1 VDNKFRRLKVLHMV
15 GADNGVAPNALLL
28 PLLTR
33 GARQRIENQVVHFA
47 QGDTQFGVVRQSGIP
62 VHEVPLS
69 LKRFSM
75 FAPSEL
81 RDLISKIKPDVIH
94 AWGAT
99 AHLAATFAAPSDKN
113 AVPQV
118 WSVARTTPLAPDA
131 GWLDKQIFGL
141 AKPARAKRIV
151 FSSAV
156 AAAQYRRAGWPEA
169 TATVIAAGID
179 ADRYKPDP
187 AARERVRKQL
197 ELPNDAVVIGMH
209 APYSPEFDHATLLKA
224 VGELIRTNQH
234 LYCVLAGRA
243 MQKGNAVL
251 MAAVGGGTLGT
262 RTRLIGEWSDVSA
275 LFNACDV
282 VCSSA
287 TTDSARL
294 ALAMAMS
301 CGVPCVGTGVGAQGE
316 VLGNFGIAV
325 EPGSPSALVRG
336 LGRAL
341 ELPFERRAFVIHEA
355 RKHIWLNYNI
365 ARSIEKLHELYI
377 ELAPEVLGA
386 AGKATNPAASLP
398 PELAV
403 FVPPKPPV
411 VEAPPPE
418 TKAESKTEAKSEIN
432 AETKHDLKPV
442 VVENAQEDGP
452 KQNELF
458 AIEPSDSPSPAEKP
472 EPAAKADAGW
482 SLDAALSTTM
492 QSAFKPEK
500 APEPVADSM
509 EWSESESELISSMM
523 VAVDPSEVKPIVV
536 ERPKPKPIAAPVADS
551 EQAEAKARAKR
562 LMDARRAELQATTA
576 TAHAKPAAPAVPAP
590 TKIAKG

>member
-1 VDNKFRRLKVLHMV
+1 MENKFRRLKVLHLV
-15 GADNGVAPNALLL
+15 GADNSVTPNPLLL

-33 GARQRIENQVVHFA
+33 GARQYIENQVVHFS

-62 VHEVPLS
+62 VHELPMS
-69 LKRFSM
+69 IKRFSM
-75 FAPSEL
+75 FAPGEL
-81 RDLISKIKPDVIH
+81 RSLIGEIKPDVIH

-99 AHLAATFAAPSDKN
+99 AQLAATFAAPSDK
-113 AVPQV
+113 AGAPQI
-118 WSVARTTPLAPDA
+118 WSVARTTPLAADA
-131 GWLDKQIFGL
+131 GWLDKQIFSL

-151 FSSAV
+151 YSSAV
-156 AAAQYRRAGWPEA
+156 SASQFRRAGWPEA
-169 TATVIAAGID
+169 SALVIAAGID

-197 ELPNDAVVIGMH
+197 ELPKEAIVIGMH

-243 MQKGNAVL
+243 MQKGNATL

-262 RTRLIGEWSDVSA
+262 RTRLIGEWSDVAA

-325 EPGSPSALVRG
+325 EPGSPSALQRG
-336 LGRAL
+336 LSRAL
-341 ELPFERRAFVIHEA
+341 DMPFDRRAFVIHEA
-355 RKHIWLNYNI
+355 RKHIWQNFNI
-365 ARSIEKLHELYI
+365 ARSIEKLHELYN

-386 AGKATNPAASLP
+386 TMTKTASTASLP

-403 FVPPKPPV
+403 FVPPKAPV
-411 VEAPPPE
+411 VEPPAPPAP
-418 TKAESKTEAKSEIN
+418 T
-432 AETKHDLKPV
+432 AETKSVSESNGEFSKP
-442 VVENAQEDGP
+442 
-452 KQNELF
+452 L
-458 AIEPSDSPSPAEKP
+458 AIVAADQPGDPSAPAKSDSAKP
-472 EPAAKADAGW
+472 DSVQPDSSW
-482 SLDAALSTTM
+482 SLDAALATTM
-492 QSAFKPEK
+492 QAAFKAEK
-500 APEPVADSM
+500 EEAPVSDSM
-509 EWSESESELISSMM
+509 EWSESESELIQSMM
-523 VAVDPSEVKPIVV
+523 VAVDPSEVKPVVV
-536 ERPKPKPIAAPVADS
+536 ERPRPKPAAAATVVDT
-551 EQAEAKARAKR
+551 EQAEAKARAAR
-562 LMDARRAELQATTA
+562 LMAARRAELQSTTA
-576 TAHAKPAAPAVPAP
+576 TAHSKPAVATPAAPLPNKV
-590 TKIAKG
+590 AKG